1 MAWKPVEGIQ
11 LLAPFD
17 HQVAGQSSMLK
28 YDATTVCKP
37 LIAREHFVYKTL
49 PDELKTFTPEYRGE
63 IEVQLSEKDG
73 YIQLLGLPVLE
84 DSGSCSCSS
93 DHTHPVLTNTVTNHE
108 DNSSAQNRCMIRVLR
123 SGSYEFNSTTNEV
136 FHTEDATSSKTQ
148 KLNPWSLKNHKRL
161 LDKLR
166 KSEHS
171 HNKLRF
177 MLLKNVVADFKH
189 PSILDLKI
197 GSRLHGDDASQVK
210 VASQLKKC
218 RETTSSTLGLRL
230 CGMQVYHIP
239 SGVYHSVDKFH
250 GRTLN
255 DQSFKQILYSFLHNS
270 QQFRKELVKPIV
282 DRLSHLAGCLKAL
295 DSYRFYASSLLIIYD
310 GDLGPES
317 YEESS
322 DDTTVSESS
331 YRSHPT
337 LPTASSESL
346 TPALLAESDLQG
358 KQTLTDTPSDVNLQA
373 GKMSNKFKDDISSQ
387 HHSPLNVPQSKLSLN
402 HQEDKSCDQTR
413 LHLDQEMTRNCVKS
427 ESSSKNIPPRV
438 LLDDQN
444 GVRKDNSYIS
454 AESRTSQHNSAVILE
469 NLLETS
475 RSDIAAQ
482 SVDTVVPGVPSVIQ
496 DIESCN
502 EQKAHSSQCSIDNEL
517 TQYSFTPQKNSHSF
531 DVQEAKVSA
540 VKFDVKMIDFAH
552 TTHKGFVSDRII
564 HSGPDTDY
572 IRGLENLIKLF
583 LQLMDET

>member
-84 DSGSCSCSS
+84 DSVSCSCSS

-108 DNSSAQNRCMIRVLR
+108 DNSSAQNKCMIRVLR

-161 LDKLR
+161 LDKLLA
-166 KSEHS
+166 
-171 HNKLRF
+171 N
-177 MLLKNVVADFKH
+177 FKH

-239 SGVYHSVDKFH
+239 SGIYHSVDKFH

-270 QQFRKELVKPIV
+270 RQFRKELVKPIV
-282 DRLSHLAGCLKAL
+282 DRLSQLACCLKAL

-317 YEESS
+317 HEESS
-322 DDTTVSESS
+322 NDTTVSESS
-331 YRSHPT
+331 YHSHLT

-346 TPALLAESDLQG
+346 TPALLAGSDLQG
-358 KQTLTDTPSDVNLQA
+358 KQTLTDTLSDVNLQA
-373 GKMSNKFKDDISSQ
+373 GKLSNKFKEDISCQ
-387 HHSPLNVPQSKLSLN
+387 QHSPLNVPESKLSLN
-402 HQEDKSCDQTR
+402 HQEDKTR

-427 ESSSKNIPPRV
+427 ESSSKNIPPRI

-482 SVDTVVPGVPSVIQ
+482 SVPGVPSVIQ
-496 DIESCN
+496 DMKSCN
-502 EQKAHSSQCSIDNEL
+502 QEKAHSALCSLDNDL

-583 LQLMDET
+583 VQLMDET